1 MQQAKQSTQVTFTP
15 PPGGDF
21 GGYFKA
27 APRIRPLLN
36 VGCLFD
42 IFTGRFQ
49 YGKHGE
55 SILNG
60 GFGHVTGVGGQGN
73 TFKSVLLHYF
83 VLQAMNRY
91 RRTMAQVYD
100 TEGSISEARLVGLS
114 VHLEN
119 IADVSLIDIGRMQI
133 TDSPTM
139 KADVWYR
146 AFRDYTDNKLKKEH
160 RAQWTVTSPFWDDKE
175 QRLIT
180 TLIPTLAEIDSLSM
194 ATTSGVQNIYDEK
207 DIGSSDM
214 NTESLRSSRD
224 KSQMLMDMADSTIA
238 TNTFVAMSA
247 HVGPQHQLDPRSPPA
262 KQLLFLK
269 QKVAFKHVPQ
279 KFTFTTNV
287 LWYVTSSE
295 VMKNDSTKSVE
306 FPRYKDD
313 DLKGDTDL
321 QKLTIMA
328 LRNKYGAS
336 GIPFEVI
343 LSQDEGVME
352 GLTFFNYIRSFDRFG
367 LGGNVQHYFLEL
379 APDISLSRTTIRGK
393 IDENYRLRRALEVTA
408 QLCQMINH
416 WEDPEQLF
424 LSPKDI
430 YAALVSQGYDV
441 GQLLEN
447 TRGYW
452 VYVEDE
458 ADNPYHY
465 LSTLDILRMCK
476 LDDNGKPLYT
486 PYWLDRCPQV
496 RAGKA
501 TPAKAEPVK
510 KGGKSA
516 ASVDQDLA
524 KALKG
529 TGE

>member
-1 MQQAKQSTQVTFTP
+1 MLQKPKQTTQVTFTP
-15 PPGGDF
+15 PPGGELDN
-21 GGYFKA
+21 YFKS

-36 VGCLFD
+36 IGCLFD

-49 YGKHGE
+49 FGKNGE

-60 GFGHVTGVGGQGN
+60 GFGHVTAVGGQGN
-73 TFKSVLLHYF
+73 SFKSVLLHYF
-83 VLQAMNRY
+83 VLQALNRY
-91 RRTMAQVYD
+91 ARTMAQVYD
-100 TEGSISEARLVGLS
+100 TEGSISQARLAGLS

-119 IADVSLIDIGRMQI
+119 IADVDLVDQGRLQV

-146 AFRDYTDNKLKKEH
+146 AFRNYTDNKLKKEH
-160 RAQWTVTSPFWDDKE
+160 RTQWTLTSPFWDDKE
-175 QRLIT
+175 GQYIK
-180 TLIPTLAEIDSLSM
+180 TLVPTLCEIDSLSM
-194 ATTSGVQNIYDEK
+194 ATTSGVQTIFDEK

-247 HVGPQHQLDPRSPPA
+247 HVGPQHQLDPRSPPT

-279 KFTFTTNV
+279 KFTFTTNI
-287 LWYVTSSE
+287 LWYVTATE
-295 VMKNDSTKSVE
+295 VMKNESTKSVE

-352 GLTFFNYIRSFDRFG
+352 GLTFFNYIRSFNRFG
-367 LGGNVQHYFLEL
+367 LGGNLQNYFLEL
-379 APDISLSRTTIRGK
+379 LPSINLSRTTIRGK
-393 IDENYRLRRALEVTA
+393 IDDSYRLRRALEVTA
-408 QLCQMINH
+408 QLCQMVNH
-416 WEDPEQLF
+416 WEDSTGVF
-424 LSPKDI
+424 LSPKEI
-430 YAALVSQGYDV
+430 YDSLTAQGYDV
-441 GQLLEN
+441 GQLLER

-452 VYVEDE
+452 IYQEDE
-458 ADNPYHY
+458 NSNPYFY
-465 LSTLDILRMCK
+465 LSTMDILRMCHK
-476 LDDNGKPLYT
+476 DNDGRPLYT
-486 PYWLDRCPQV
+486 PYWLDQCPEV

-501 TPAKAEPVK
+501 EPPK
-510 KGGKSA
+510 KSA
-516 ASVDQDLA
+516 KSPSSMDQDLEL
-524 KALKG
+524 ALKSSM
-529 TGE
+529 

>member
-1 MQQAKQSTQVTFTP
+1 MQQQKQSTQVTFTA

-21 GGYFKA
+21 SLYFKA
-27 APRIRPLLN
+27 APKIRPLLN

-42 IFTGRFQ
+42 IFTGRYH
-49 YGKHGE
+49 YGKYGE
-55 SILNG
+55 AILNG

-83 VLQAMNRY
+83 ILQALNRY
-91 RRTMAQVYD
+91 QRTMAQVYD
-100 TEGSISEARLVGLS
+100 TEGSVSGARLAGLS

-119 IADVSLIDIGRMQI
+119 IADVDLQDTGRMMI

-146 AFRDYTDNKLKKEH
+146 AFRDYTDNKVAKEN
-160 RAQWTVTSPFWDDKE
+160 RKAWTVTSPFWDDKSASFI
-175 QRLIT
+175 Q
-180 TLIPTLAEIDSLSM
+180 TLVPTLCEIDSLSM
-194 ATTSGVQNIYDEK
+194 ATTTGVQNIYDEK

-214 NTESLRSSRD
+214 NTEALRSSRD

-287 LWYVTSSE
+287 LWYVTGAE

-306 FPRYKDD
+306 FPRSRDD

-343 LSQDEGVME
+343 LSQDEGVLE

-367 LGGNVQHYFLEL
+367 LGGNVQNYFVEL

-393 IDENYRLRRALEVTA
+393 IDESYRLRRALEVTA
-408 QLCQMINH
+408 QLCQMMNH
-416 WEDPEQLF
+416 WDDPEHLF
-424 LSPKDI
+424 KTPKQI
-430 YAALVSQGYDV
+430 YEALTAQGYDV
-441 GQLLEN
+441 GALLEN
-447 TRGYW
+447 TRAYW
-452 VYVEDE
+452 IYEEDKE
-458 ADNPYHY
+458 SNPYFY
-465 LSTLDILRMCK
+465 LSTLDILNMCK
-476 LDDNGKPLYT
+476 SENPYI
-486 PYWLDRCPQV
+486 PYWLEECPQV
-496 RAGKA
+496 KAQLVKHAAKSAPAEKGKGKA
-501 TPAKAEPVK
+501 VEPVTL
-510 KGGKSA
+510 
-516 ASVDQDLA
+516 DNDLVQ
-524 KALKG
+524 ALKSVA
-529 TGE
+529 

>member
-1 MQQAKQSTQVTFTP
+1 MQAMQAKQSTEVTFKP

-21 GGYFKA
+21 NLYFKS

-42 IFTGRFQ
+42 IFTGRYHF
-49 YGKHGE
+49 GKHGE
-55 SILNG
+55 AILNG
-60 GFGHVTGVGGQGN
+60 GFGHVTAVAGQGN

-83 VLQAMNRY
+83 VLQALNRY
-91 RRTMAQVYD
+91 RRAMAQVYD
-100 TEGSISEARLVGLS
+100 TEGSVSPARLAGLT

-119 IADVSLIDIGRMQI
+119 ICDTDLLDEGRLHL

-139 KADVWYR
+139 KADKWYR
-146 AFRDYTDNKLKKEH
+146 AFRDYTDNKTSKENKK
-160 RAQWTVTSPFWDDKE
+160 AWTLTSPFWDDKE
-175 QRLIT
+175 STFIQT
-180 TLIPTLAEIDSLSM
+180 YAPTLCEIDSLSM
-194 ATTSGVQNIYDEK
+194 ATTSGVQDIYDEK

-247 HVGPQHQLDPRSPPA
+247 HVGPQHSLDPRSPPA

-287 LWYVTSSE
+287 LWFVTGAE
-295 VMKNDSTKSVE
+295 VLKNDSTKSVE
-306 FPRYKDD
+306 FPRYRDD

-321 QKLTIMA
+321 QRLTIMA

-352 GLTFFNYIRSFDRFG
+352 GLTFFNYIRSFERFG
-367 LGGNVQHYFLEL
+367 LGGNVQNYFVEL

-393 IDENYRLRRALEVTA
+393 IDESYRLRRALEVTA

-416 WEDPEQLF
+416 WEDPPKLF
-424 LSPKDI
+424 CGPKELFADLT
-430 YAALVSQGYDV
+430 AQGYDV
-441 GQLLEN
+441 GQLLER

-452 VYVEDE
+452 VYEEDKE
-458 ADNPYHY
+458 YDPYFY
-465 LSTLDILRMCK
+465 LSTLDLLRMRK
-476 LDDNGKPLYT
+476 GLYT
-486 PYWLDRCPQV
+486 PYWLNECPEV
-496 RAGKA
+496 MKGGDVKKP
-501 TPAKAEPVK
+501 TPAKTA
-510 KGGKSA
+510 KST
-516 ASVDQDLA
+516 VDADLES
-524 KALKG
+524 ALKA
-529 TGE
+529 